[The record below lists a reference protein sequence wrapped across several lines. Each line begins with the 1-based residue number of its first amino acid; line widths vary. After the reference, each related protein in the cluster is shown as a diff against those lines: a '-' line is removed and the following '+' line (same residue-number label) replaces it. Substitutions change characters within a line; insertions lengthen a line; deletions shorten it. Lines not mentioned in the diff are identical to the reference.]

1 MPLPNRVVYSD
12 LPINLNKHPIRKD
25 LIPVTNEDAV
35 KRSVKNLVLSNY
47 HERPFQPDLGSHVT
61 AYLFENFTP
70 TTEEDIEAAIS
81 EVIENFEPRAELL
94 GVNVTARPD
103 QNSFVAT
110 IFFRIVNQTDPVEIE
125 VFLERIR

>member
-12 LPINLNKHPIRKD
+12 LPINLTKHPIRKD
-25 LIPVTNEDAV
+25 IIPTTNEDAV

-47 HERPFQPDLGSHVT
+47 YERPFQPDLGSHVR

-70 TTEEDIEAAIS
+70 ITEQNIESAIS
-81 EVIENFEPRAELL
+81 EVIENFEPRVELL
-94 GVNVTARPD
+94 GVNVEAKPD
-103 QNSFVAT
+103 QNGFFAT
-110 IFFRIVNQTDPVEIE
+110 IYFRINNINDPAQVE